1 MSHFLS
7 IFGGAALVI
16 LIYVSLIWILSV
28 RLKNASIVDIF
39 WGVGFVLANAYYF
52 IQADGYQPRQIL
64 ITLLVTVW
72 GLRLSLY
79 ILWRNWGK
87 GEDFRYQKFRAQ
99 AGDSYWWRSYF
110 TVFLLQGGLLWL
122 ISAPLLAANVS
133 PQVGLGVIEYLG
145 VFVWGVGIFFETVG
159 DWQLARFKANPAHK
173 GQVFDQGLWRYTRHP
188 NYFGDALVWWG
199 HFLVAAASGG
209 FFTLFSPLIMT
220 TLLMRV
226 SGVALLERT
235 LQESKP
241 GYRQYI
247 ARTNAFFP
255 WFPKK

>member
-1 MSHFLS
+1 MTDFLLIYGS
-7 IFGGAALVI
+7 AAL
-16 LIYVSLIWILSV
+16 LIFIYMSLIWIASV
-28 RLKNASIVDIF
+28 RLKNVSIVDIF
-39 WGVGFVLANAYYF
+39 WGLGFVVVNAYYF
-52 IQADGYQPRQIL
+52 IQADGYQPRQII

-79 ILWRNWGK
+79 ILRRNWGK
-87 GEDFRYQKFRAQ
+87 GEDFRYQQFRANV
-99 AGDSYWWRSYF
+99 GESYWWRSYF
-110 TVFLLQGGLLWL
+110 TVFLLQGLLLWL
-122 ISAPLLAANVS
+122 ISAPLLAANLS
-133 PQVGLGVIEYLG
+133 PQTELGVVTYLG
-145 VFVWGVGIFFETVG
+145 IFVWGVGIFFEAVG

-173 GQVFDQGLWRYTRHP
+173 GQVLDQGLWRYTRHP

-199 HFLVAAASGG
+199 HFLVAAAGGG

-220 TLLMRV
+220 ILLRRV
-226 SGVALLERT
+226 SGVTLLERN

>member
-1 MSHFLS
+1 MKDFLP
-7 IFGGAALVI
+7 IYGGAALVI
-16 LIYVSLIWILSV
+16 LLYMSLLWTASV

-39 WGVGFVLANAYYF
+39 WGLGFVLVNAYYL
-52 IQADGYQPRQIL
+52 IRADGYQPRQVI

-79 ILWRNWGK
+79 ILRRNWSK
-87 GEDFRYQKFRAQ
+87 GEDFRYQQFRAK

-110 TVFLLQGGLLWL
+110 SVFLLQGLLLWF
-122 ISAPLLAANVS
+122 ISAPLLAANLS
-133 PQVGLGVIEYLG
+133 SQTELGLLTYLG
-145 VFVWGVGIFFETVG
+145 ILVWVAGFFFEAVG

-199 HFLVAAASGG
+199 HFIVAAAGG
-209 FFTLFSPLIMT
+209 GWFTLFSPLIMT
-220 TLLMRV
+220 TLLRRV
-226 SGVALLERT
+226 SGVTLLERS